1 MSAPQPP
8 RYAAVRHL
16 YLHIPFCARRCAYCD
31 FNSYANLEH
40 RIAAYV
46 AALCDELAA
55 WRALADPAPPLQ
67 RVARALMRA
76 DLPPTIFFGGG
87 TPSLLPLA
95 AFERILAASDALIP
109 RQHAEITVECN
120 PGTALSRDYLAGLR
134 SLGVNRISIGVQ
146 TLDDRILRV
155 LGRTHTAA
163 DARAAYDAAVQA
175 GFDRINV
182 DFIFGLPGQTPES
195 WLATL
200 HTLVEWQVDHC
211 SLYSLILEPS
221 TPLAAQVTGGRITV
235 PDDDD
240 TGAMYEAALDILAA
254 GGYTQYEISNWAR
267 RLPGDAARLVP
278 ANACHHNL
286 AYWLNA
292 DYLGAGA
299 GAHGHIPPHRTSH
312 VLAVDD
318 YIAAVRRHGIPLADL
333 VPLTGRD
340 LFAETM
346 FMGLRLNAGVSLAHI
361 RERCGVALDAIA
373 GETVA
378 ELVAAGLL
386 ERDAHA
392 VRLTDR
398 GRMFGN
404 QVFAH
409 FV

>member
-1 MSAPQPP
+1 MSGGSMP
-8 RYAAVRHL
+8 RYAAARHL
-16 YLHIPFCARRCAYCD
+16 YIHIPFCARRCAYCD
-31 FNSYANLEH
+31 FNTYANLEH
-40 RIAAYV
+40 RIDAYV

-55 WRALADPAPPLQ
+55 WRALADPPAGIRSVPH
-67 RVARALMRA
+67 ALMRA

-87 TPSLLPLA
+87 TPSLLPLT
-95 AFERILAASDALIP
+95 AFERILAASDALVA
-109 RQHAEITVECN
+109 RDGAEITVECN
-120 PGTALSRDYLAGLR
+120 PGTDLSRDYLAGLR

-163 DARAAYDAAVQA
+163 DARAAYEAAVRA
-175 GFDRINV
+175 GFERINI
-182 DFIFGLPGQTPES
+182 DFIFGLPGQTHDA

-200 HTLVEWQVDHC
+200 RTLVEWQVDHC
-211 SLYSLILEPS
+211 SLYSLILEPA
-221 TPLAAQVTGGRITV
+221 TPLAAQVTGGRVSV
-235 PDDDD
+235 PDDDV
-240 TGAMYEAALDILAA
+240 TGAMYEAALDVLGA
-254 GGYTQYEISNWAR
+254 GGYTHYEISNWAR

-278 ANACHHNL
+278 SNACQHNL

-299 GAHGHIPPHRTSH
+299 GAHGHLPPQRTSH
-312 VLAVDD
+312 VLTVDE
-318 YIAAVRRHGIPLADL
+318 YIAAVRQRGIPLAER
-333 VPLTGRD
+333 VPLTAHD

-346 FMGLRLNAGVSLAHI
+346 FMGLRLNAGVSLAHV
-361 RERCGVALDAIA
+361 RERCGVALDDAA
-373 GETVA
+373 GATIA

-386 ERDAHA
+386 ERDDHA

-404 QVFAH
+404 QVFAR